1 MKLLTWKE
9 KMKVTD
15 KSQGSQRQNPKQACC
30 QSEKGFVSAFIKSFS
45 SSFIRQS
52 KKKFQL
58 KKSSSSSDTTLSGT
72 VSVVNNTLFSSKS
85 RKLLSLEDLLK
96 ETKLELLNQ
105 EFSSEESCVKYSCY
119 EKNSED
125 SYEEM
130 EFNKVCDEKDNEDYV
145 SMEFVRQGSKVFKG
159 NW

>member
-30 QSEKGFVSAFIKSFS
+30 QSEKGFVSAFRKSFS

-72 VSVVNNTLFSSKS
+72 VSVVDNTLFSSKS

-96 ETKLELLNQ
+96 EAKLELLNQ
-105 EFSSEESCVKYSCY
+105 EFSSEESCVKYSY
-119 EKNSED
+119 LFIYTSITVNP
-125 SYEEM
+125 
-130 EFNKVCDEKDNEDYV
+130 
-145 SMEFVRQGSKVFKG
+145 
-159 NW
+159 